1 LPLYF
6 VFIWRSN
13 VAPDLRRVRALLG
26 TRRKEENSL
35 LPFEPQDQFL
45 QRQKKLAEIE
55 ARGHDPYPHKFDW
68 TATPA
73 ELVEKY
79 APADA
84 AALEASKPPVRVAG
98 RIVALRL
105 HGKAGFAHIS
115 GSGQRLQIYV
125 KLDNVGPRAFELF
138 QLLDLGD
145 FVGLTGH
152 LFRTKTG
159 ELTVWVRELALLS
172 KALLPLPEK
181 WHGLSDVE
189 IRYRRRYLDLIA
201 NERAR
206 GIFLRRAQIVR
217 VLRRFFD
224 GRGYVEVETP
234 MMQPIAGGAAARPF
248 VTHHNTLDIDLYLR
262 VAPELYLKRLI
273 VGGLDRVYEIN
284 RNFRN
289 EGISTS
295 HNPEF
300 TMLEFYQAYSDYH
313 DLMTLSEE
321 LFAHLAKEVTG
332 STVVRYGEY
341 EVDFAKFQRLS
352 MREAICRYW
361 PPSAVPA
368 PVVTELATPG
378 GPRAI
383 AERYNAW
390 AQTHGREP
398 LLDLARQ
405 TDGEIT
411 GLLFE
416 TVAESQLIQ
425 PTILYDFPTDI
436 SPLSKCRKD
445 DPSLVERFEIYVAG
459 MELGNAFSELNDPAE
474 QERRFREQVEKGG
487 EEVPREVDMDY
498 IRALA
503 HGMPP
508 TAGEGIGIDRLT
520 MLFTDSHSIREVI
533 LFPLLRPETSGED
546 SSEGAS
552 KSTEHV
558 AGNSAE
564 KGSGGQ
570 K

>member
-1 LPLYF
+1 M
-6 VFIWRSN
+6 
-13 VAPDLRRVRALLG
+13 
-26 TRRKEENSL
+26 
-35 LPFEPQDQFL
+35 
-45 QRQKKLAEIE
+45 
-55 ARGHDPYPHKFDW
+55 
-68 TATPA
+68 
-73 ELVEKY
+73 
-79 APADA
+79 
-84 AALEASKPPVRVAG
+84 RVAG
-98 RIVALRL
+98 RILTLRL

-125 KLDNVGPRAFELF
+125 KLDIVGPRAFELF
-138 QLLDLGD
+138 QRLDLGD
-145 FVGLTGH
+145 FVGVAGH

-159 ELTVWVRELALLS
+159 ELTVWVNELTLLS

-189 IRYRRRYLDLIA
+189 VRYRQRYLDLIA
-201 NERAR
+201 NERTR
-206 GIFLRRAQIVR
+206 GIFLRRAHIIR
-217 VLRRFFD
+217 ELRRFFD
-224 GRGYVEVETP
+224 ARGYIEVETP
-234 MMQPIAGGAAARPF
+234 MMQPIAGGATARPF
-248 VTHHNTLDIDLYLR
+248 VTHHNTLDVDLYLR
-262 VAPELYLKRLI
+262 IAPELYLKRLI

-289 EGISTS
+289 EGISTA

-300 TMLEFYQAYSDYH
+300 TMLEFYQAYSDYG
-313 DLMTLSEE
+313 DLMALNEE

-332 STVVRYGEY
+332 STIVRYGEY
-341 EVDFAKFQRLS
+341 EVDFSKFQRVS
-352 MREAICRYW
+352 MREAVCRYW

-368 PVVTELATPG
+368 PTITELATPG

-383 AERYNAW
+383 AERHSVW

-398 LLDLARQ
+398 LLDLGGQ

-416 TVAESQLIQ
+416 AVAESQLIQ

-445 DPSLVERFEIYVAG
+445 DPSLVERFEVYVAG

-474 QERRFREQVEKGG
+474 QERRFRQQVEKGG
-487 EEVPREVDMDY
+487 EDVPREVDMDY
-498 IRALA
+498 VRALA

-533 LFPLLRPETSGED
+533 LFPLLRPESSGEGVA
-546 SSEGAS
+546 EEAS
-552 KSTEHV
+552 KSTEHST
-558 AGNSAE
+558 GNSAE
-564 KGSGGQ
+564 KGSGGH

>member
-1 LPLYF
+1 LALDFRGENPL
-6 VFIWRSN
+6 
-13 VAPDLRRVRALLG
+13 
-26 TRRKEENSL
+26 SL
-35 LPFEPQDQFL
+35 FEPQDQYL

-55 ARGHDPYPHKFDW
+55 ARGHEVYPHKFDW

-79 APADA
+79 ASADS
-84 AALEASKPPVRVAG
+84 AALEASKLAVRVAG

-125 KLDNVGPRAFELF
+125 KLDIVGPRTFELF
-138 QLLDLGD
+138 QMIDLGD
-145 FVGLTGH
+145 FVGVSGH
-152 LFRTKTG
+152 LFRTRTG
-159 ELTVWVRELALLS
+159 ELTVWVAELTLLS

-189 IRYRRRYLDLIA
+189 MRYRQRYLDLIA

-206 GIFLRRAQIVR
+206 GIFLRRAQIIR
-217 VLRRFFD
+217 ELRRFFD
-224 GRGYVEVETP
+224 ARGYIEVETP
-234 MMQPIAGGAAARPF
+234 MMQSIPGGAAARPF
-248 VTHHNTLDIDLYLR
+248 VTHHNALDVDLYLR
-262 VAPELYLKRLI
+262 IAPELYLKRLI
-273 VGGLDRVYEIN
+273 VGGFDRVYEIN

-289 EGISTS
+289 EGISTA

-313 DLMTLSEE
+313 DLMALNEE
-321 LFAHLAKEVTG
+321 LFAQLAKEVTG
-332 STVVRYGEY
+332 STLVKYGED
-341 EVDFAKFQRLS
+341 EIDFAKFSRIS
-352 MREAICRYW
+352 MREAVCKYW
-361 PPSAVPA
+361 PSSAAPA
-368 PVVTELATPG
+368 PTVSELATPG

-383 AERYNAW
+383 AERYNVW
-390 AQTHGREP
+390 ALSQAREP
-398 LLDLARQ
+398 LLGLGSMK
-405 TDGEIT
+405 DGEIT

-416 TVAESQLIQ
+416 IVAESQLIQ

-474 QERRFREQVEKGG
+474 QERRFRQQVEKGG
-487 EEVPREVDMDY
+487 EEMPREVDMDY
-498 IRALA
+498 VRALA

-533 LFPLLRPETSGED
+533 LFPLLRPEASGEQAAEEAPH
-546 SSEGAS
+546 SPEHPSGN
-552 KSTEHV
+552 ST
-558 AGNSAE
+558 GSSAE
-564 KGSGGQ
+564 KASGGQ
-570 K
+570 